1 MIITLTFLSVLLII
15 LRIYSIFSMSL
26 PKKCK
31 SYFTFRVT
39 IFTLFFEI
47 LTILFYSFFSSLKF
61 LLPPLLMVIEAS
73 DFNFNIFE
81 NISILTM
88 IYLFVNFILIIT
100 FYIPLSVINITNKY
114 IIIFNFSLNV
124 ILGLILLF

>member
-26 PKKCK
+26 LE

-124 ILGLILLF
+124 ILGLILLL

>member
-26 PKKCK
+26 PK

-124 ILGLILLF
+124 ILGLILLL